1 MRRALI
7 LLMVLAGCTRGPRD
21 LNAGDV
27 IVHAGLGRHADSNSL
42 TYKDIVNFRQRTD
55 AYEKLIELC
64 DDVGHRL
71 SGSKG
76 LERAVE
82 WGVAT
87 MKADGHENVRA
98 EPVKVPKWVRGK
110 ESLTLIEPREY
121 EMSMLGLGGSVGTP
135 AEGITAEVITVKDK
149 AELDT
154 LGDRAQGKIV
164 LFNYAMPPYDPQKG
178 SRYGE
183 TVTYRRNGAKWA
195 AEKGAVAALVRSVTA
210 KSLRTPH
217 TGAMAY
223 DDARVKIPTAAV
235 TIEDAELLARFCA
248 RGKKPVVR
256 LKMEANYEGEAES
269 HNVIGELVG
278 REKPEEIVIISG
290 HLDSW
295 DVGLGAHDDAA
306 GCVIAMEALTTL
318 RRLNQRPR
326 RTIRVVLWTNEEN
339 GLGGARSYVTDH
351 AAELKNHIAAIESDS
366 GGFRPLGF
374 TVEVAD
380 ESRLQR
386 VINRL
391 KRGLHPHE
399 KLGCSDV
406 KPGGSGA
413 DVGQLKKFG
422 VVCLGLEVEGSVYF
436 DTHHT
441 PADTP
446 DKVDPRELARCV
458 AAMALAAYH
467 IAEHGWE

>member
-1 MRRALI
+1 MLDSNAALI
-7 LLMVLAGCTRGPRD
+7 
-21 LNAGDV
+21 
-27 IVHAGLGRHADSNSL
+27 
-42 TYKDIVNFRQRTD
+42 DIFRTND
-55 AYEKLIELC
+55 AAYRKLVELC

-110 ESLTLIEPREY
+110 ESLTMIEPREY
-121 EMSMLGLGGSVGTP
+121 PMVMLGLGGSVGTP
-135 AEGITAEVITVKDK
+135 AGGVTAEVVVVRTKE
-149 AELDT
+149 ELDHI
-154 LGDRAQGKIV
+154 GDRAKGKIV
-164 LFNYAMPPYDPQKG
+164 LFNFPMPPYDAEKG

-223 DDARVKIPTAAV
+223 DDAKVKIPTAAV
-235 TIEDAELLARFCA
+235 TIEDAEMLARLAA
-248 RGKKPVVR
+248 RGKKPVVK
-256 LKMEANYEGEAES
+256 LMMEANYEGEADS

-278 REKPEEIVIISG
+278 REKPDEIVVISG

-295 DVGLGAHDDAA
+295 DVGQGAHDDGA

-318 RRLNQRPR
+318 RRLDKRPR

-339 GLGGARSYVTDH
+339 GLGGARSYVETH
-351 AAELKNHIAAIESDS
+351 AEELKNHIAAIESDS
-366 GGFRPLGF
+366 GGFHPKGF
-374 TVEVAD
+374 TMEAAD
-380 ESRLQR
+380 PKRLEAAMQR
-386 VINRL
+386 LR
-391 KRGLHPHE
+391 RGLLPLE
-399 KLGCSDV
+399 QLGANSV

-413 DVGQLKKFG
+413 DVGQFKTFG
-422 VVCLGLEVEGSVYF
+422 VVCLGLEVEGSTYF
-436 DTHHT
+436 DYHHT
-441 PADTP
+441 PADTV
-446 DKVDPRELARCV
+446 DKVNPRELARCV
-458 AAMALAAYH
+458 ATMALAAYH
-467 IAEHGWE
+467 IAEYGWE